1 MTFESPEAVNATATA
16 TATDVPRRAGADGA
30 VRAPAAH
37 GVRTLT
43 SGELFAL
50 HGEVQIVHNGALY
63 RLKQTALGKLILTK

>member
-1 MTFESPEAVNATATA
+1 MTFESRDAVNASVTAP
-16 TATDVPRRAGADGA
+16 DVPRRAGADVA
-30 VRAPAAH
+30 ARAPAAR